1 MVGERG
7 RRRPLTTSALK
18 GNQTG
23 WNPTIPSEDTD
34 NLKASLLTAPQAGHQ
49 PFKRQIQVATN
60 ETFKNHFPEGS
71 SLGSIR
77 PTTAHLFALLPGTF
91 TKGFVVTAPH

>member
-7 RRRPLTTSALK
+7 GRGPLTTSALK

-34 NLKASLLTAPQAGHQ
+34 NLKASLPDSATGWTPTLPEADPGRN
-49 PFKRQIQVATN
+49 KRD
-60 ETFKNHFPEGS
+60 
-71 SLGSIR
+71 L
-77 PTTAHLFALLPGTF
+77 
-91 TKGFVVTAPH
+91 